1 MFLLDGKTTFK
12 RIRKKIRPFM
22 ACVRV
27 DLVSASA
34 MTRATRLT
42 IVTSLVERSVLACD
56 VGASSFPSFDT
67 C

>member
-1 MFLLDGKTTFK
+1 M
-12 RIRKKIRPFM
+12 RPFM